1 MKILLSLILGV
12 FCMAGFQASAAV
24 NDGMIVRIAK
34 IEVEPNSLDEYL
46 VFLKEN
52 GEASQEKEKGVI

>member
-1 MKILLSLILGV
+1 MKILLSFILGV

-46 VFLKEN
+46 VFLNEN
-52 GEASQEKEKGVI
+52 GEASLEKKKGVI

>member
-1 MKILLSLILGV
+1 
-12 FCMAGFQASAAV
+12 MAGFQASAAV

-46 VFLKEN
+46 VFFKEN
-52 GEASQEKEKGVI
+52 GEASLEKEKGVI